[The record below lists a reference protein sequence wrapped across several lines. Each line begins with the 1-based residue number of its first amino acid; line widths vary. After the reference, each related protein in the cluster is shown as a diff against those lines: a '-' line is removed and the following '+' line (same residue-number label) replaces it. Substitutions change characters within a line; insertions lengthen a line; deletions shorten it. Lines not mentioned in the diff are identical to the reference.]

1 MKEQVANL
9 VNKEIESLNVF
20 VDDAFVSTE
29 EGKKLFNI
37 VLDSEEVI
45 DLNKITEASRII
57 NTIMDKH
64 EEVLRVNHFNST
76 PVGYRYQISFTIFV
90 DGNLSTFAS
99 HDIANKLERE
109 IEADIPEVYLTVI
122 HVNPL
127 KIKNSKS

>member
-64 EEVLRVNHFNST
+64 EEVLGDCLT
-76 PVGYRYQISFTIFV
+76 TTEAIFQ
-90 DGNLSTFAS
+90 D
-99 HDIANKLERE
+99 DKKEKLQF
-109 IEADIPEVYLTVI
+109 
-122 HVNPL
+122 
-127 KIKNSKS
+127 